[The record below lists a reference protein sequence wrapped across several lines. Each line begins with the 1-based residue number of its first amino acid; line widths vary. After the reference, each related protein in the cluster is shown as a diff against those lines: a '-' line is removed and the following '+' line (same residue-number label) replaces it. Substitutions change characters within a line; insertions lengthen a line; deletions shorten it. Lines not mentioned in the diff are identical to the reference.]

1 MTRKSPIRHKVKSHI
16 RQAKRVRS
24 YQRGSGQTPQ
34 RSSKVVGVGTKVIL
48 PTKTY
53 LRGLPVPDKTLSTV
67 RAALSKIPPHH
78 IEGLSF
84 CFATADEHA
93 SFSRELWET
102 PPHGIYSREKRAIF
116 LRPLKSIQQRAILHE
131 IGHYVYETK
140 LTEQQR
146 RKWVKAT
153 EDKIPAQVPKWWPHA
168 PRAGEYYAELYPS
181 LYTRAALVTLKWADP
196 SVRKAWVV
204 P

>member
-1 MTRKSPIRHKVKSHI
+1 MTRKSPVRH
-16 RQAKRVRS
+16 RVRKHTRQGKPIKS
-24 YQRGSGQTPQ
+24 FERGSGKKSQ
-34 RSSKVVGVGTKVIL
+34 RSRRVVIAGTKIIL

-53 LRGLPVPDKTLSTV
+53 RYGLPVPGKTLATV
-67 RAALSKIPPHH
+67 RAVLSKIPSHH

-84 CFATADEHA
+84 YFATGDELID
-93 SFSRELWET
+93 FSRELWET
-102 PPHGIYSREKRAIF
+102 PPQGIYNREKRAVF
-116 LRPLKSIQQRAILHE
+116 LRPLKSIQRRAILHE

-168 PRAGEYYAELYPS
+168 PRAGEYYAELYAS
-181 LYTRAALVTLKWADP
+181 LYSRAGLVTLKWADP
-196 SVRKAWVV
+196 VVRKAWVV